1 MDLLNTLINGGLLAT
16 IGVIIGIFSNRYFDM
31 KNRQDEIVKLKE
43 DVSDLKAENCLL
55 CHGIAACLDGLQQLG
70 ANHTVPIAKNE
81 LTKHLNKKA
90 HDVEE

>member
-1 MDLLNTLINGGLLAT
+1 MDLLNTLIEGGLLAT
-16 IGVIIGIFSNRYFDM
+16 LGVIIGIFSNRYFDR

-55 CHGIAACLDGLQQLG
+55 CYGIASCLDGLQQLG

-81 LTKHLNKKA
+81 LNKHLNKKA

>member
-1 MDLLNTLINGGLLAT
+1 MDLINTLIEGGLLAT
-16 IGVIIGIFSNRYFDM
+16 LGVIIGIFSNRYFDR

-43 DVSDLKAENCLL
+43 DVSNLKDENCLL
-55 CHGIAACLDGLQQLG
+55 CYGIEACLDGLQQLG

-81 LTKHLNKKA
+81 LNKHLNKKA